1 MDLKIGKT
9 YHVFYEGNLYGNLY
23 EGNQDTSGYDGPA
36 KLLGVDAD
44 EDDNG
49 DSLHFFELMDGD
61 GGVAFF
67 SESDI
72 VQEIS

>member
-1 MDLKIGKT
+1 MDLKIGET
-9 YHVFYEGNLYGNLY
+9 YHVFYEGSN
-23 EGNQDTSGYDGPA
+23 DTSGYDGPA
-36 KLLGVDAD
+36 KLLGVDVD

-61 GGVAFF
+61 GSVAFF